1 MGKQLTED
9 QRRRLA
15 ELRKDVGKVQAESE
29 ALWKEVEKTARE
41 EERYLDVL
49 VNADKYI
56 GKIEE
61 SFEQRT
67 GLNRVDSVLL
77 FVATA
82 LQLFRIYILPKIEEA
97 LHPSGEQD
105 GDFASKMEK
114 QLKEFVGKQLQG
126 EQENAKT
133 YRSWHEIVANH
144 RLPYDAVRLTGER
157 SGGTPLKV
165 LGRDPIIGWI
175 FGVANIMTDTVSI
188 GPEFNLWAKSLSFSD
203 IETFEVDMGPRFCW
217 QEQIETADMFE
228 EAKASYDEDKHRLY
242 AAVFAH
248 GLHQET
254 FMYNTLGLPVP
265 RLSSQNP
272 DEAYDL
278 YSSGYD
284 CMDSIFDSQLAQA
297 FLKSGKTAM
306 LINGI
311 IAGIHQLFFDPV
323 TELNRDLY
331 TVKTKRIILYSNL
344 IATGSDVVQA
354 SIRAS
359 NGDADA
365 IKDLDWGGL
374 VVTMFHLIYDTKF
387 IMKVKE
393 EFVFKEW
400 ARLIESEDN
409 FLNS

>member
-1 MGKQLTED
+1 MGKQLTDD

-15 ELRKDVGKVQAESE
+15 ELEKDTQEVLAESE
-29 ALWKEVEKTARE
+29 ALWKDIEKTARE

-61 SFEQRT
+61 TFEQRT
-67 GLNRVDSVLL
+67 GLNRVDTVLL
-77 FVATA
+77 FVATV
-82 LQLFRIYILPKIEEA
+82 LQLFRIYVLPKIEEM
-97 LHPSGEQD
+97 LHPSDAQD
-105 GDFASKMEK
+105 NGDLASKMEQ
-114 QLKEFVGKQLQG
+114 QLKEFLGKQIQG
-126 EQENAKT
+126 AQENGKT
-133 YRSWHEIVANH
+133 YRSWHEIVAN
-144 RLPYDAVRLTGER
+144 RRVPYDAVRHTGER
-157 SGGTPLKV
+157 PGAARMKV
-165 LGRDPIIGWI
+165 LGQDPLFGWI

-188 GPEFNLWAKSLSFSD
+188 GPDLGRKNFSFSD
-203 IETFEVDMGPRFCW
+203 IETYEVDMGPGFCW
-217 QEQIETADMFE
+217 KEQIETSDMFE

-254 FMYNTLGLPVP
+254 YMYHTLGLPVP

-272 DEAYDL
+272 VEAYDL

-284 CMDSIFDSQLAQA
+284 CMDSIFDSQLADV

-311 IAGIHQLFFDPV
+311 IAGIHQLFFDP
-323 TELNRDLY
+323 TSELNRDLY

-393 EFVFKEW
+393 EFVFNEW
-400 ARLIESEDN
+400 ARMIESEDN
-409 FLNS
+409 ILNN